1 MLMEAIVAAARPD
14 QSRPGLGYCVANVPV
29 SPRVSDNQLP
39 LRLYKRSGVSAM
51 VPRIFKRIIVKR
63 KNFTQQKK
71 FNILNFR
78 IIVQNVKHF

>member
-1 MLMEAIVAAARPD
+1 
-14 QSRPGLGYCVANVPV
+14 
-29 SPRVSDNQLP
+29 
-39 LRLYKRSGVSAM
+39 VSAM